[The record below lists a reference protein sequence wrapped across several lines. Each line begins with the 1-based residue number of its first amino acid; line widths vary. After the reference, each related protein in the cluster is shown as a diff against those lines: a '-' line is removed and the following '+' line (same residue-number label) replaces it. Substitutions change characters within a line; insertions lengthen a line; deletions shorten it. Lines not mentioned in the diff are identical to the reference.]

1 MTVYT
6 YSISNDFPNHVVSIR
21 RLRSEIIAVGGE
33 GLLEH
38 INVDESND
46 TCYIVT
52 PTTLTGPQKNA
63 LDGIIA
69 AHIGNPYRV
78 EIGYGGYKVIDQL
91 VSITQTTTWQE
102 LGGIVFN
109 PTTLIPI
116 KRLPLVVVRL
126 EGAIRTQGTE
136 VQFLIAEDLNG
147 SGDIQTLISPPF
159 GAPNTANTWVL
170 GSIDTNVE
178 LRQGNN
184 IYTVA
189 ARLMGSTS
197 AAMRYAKLT
206 VLEQRDFR

>member
-1 MTVYT
+1 MAVYT
-6 YSISNDFPNHVVSIR
+6 YSISSDFPNQIVSIR

-38 INVDESND
+38 IHVDESND

-52 PTTLTGPQKNA
+52 PIDLSGPQKTA

-69 AHIGNPYRV
+69 AHTGEPYSV
-78 EIGYGGYKVIDQL
+78 EIVYGSMKVVDQ
-91 VSITQTTTWQE
+91 VINITTTTAWQE
-102 LGGIVFN
+102 LGGVVFN
-109 PTTLIPI
+109 PTKVVPI

-136 VQFLIAEDLNG
+136 VQFLLAEDLDG
-147 SGDIQTLISPPF
+147 SGDIQTLVSPPF
-159 GAPNTANTWVL
+159 DVPNTANNWVI
-170 GSIDTNVE
+170 GSIETNVN

-189 ARLMGSTS
+189 ARLRTSTS
-197 AAMRYAKLT
+197 AAIRYAKLT
-206 VLEQRDFR
+206 VLEKRDFR